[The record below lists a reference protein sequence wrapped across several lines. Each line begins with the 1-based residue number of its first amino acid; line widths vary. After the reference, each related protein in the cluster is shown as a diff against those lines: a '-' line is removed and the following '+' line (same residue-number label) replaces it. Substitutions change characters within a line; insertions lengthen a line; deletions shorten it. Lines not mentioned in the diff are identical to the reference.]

1 MKKIFYSLFAIT
13 MAVFSFTSCEDVPE
27 PYNMPDKP
35 GTGGDQGGEEQ
46 LEGTG
51 AGTLLDPFDCIAAI
65 NYATA
70 LGADVEST
78 EDVYIKG
85 KVVSITEEYTTNY
98 GNASFDISNDGENKN
113 TFKVWRALYLGN
125 KKYTSDKTQIKV
137 GDEVII
143 CGKVVNFKGNT
154 PETVQGKAYL
164 YSLNGVTEEGGSEG
178 DNEGDFGEQK
188 GSGTVDDPYN
198 CAAALAFTSALGK
211 DEKSEKEIYI
221 KGIVSNIKYEYDTN
235 YGNGTFSI
243 SDDGTSKNEFLVWR
257 ALYLGN
263 VKYTAGQEQPHV
275 GDEVIICGK
284 VVNYYGNTPETVQ
297 GEAYLYSLKCN
308 YTGGGDEP
316 GGGDDNP
323 GGEVSGNSLSVTFA
337 DFGWENQTALEVV
350 TLTDGT
356 TLSFDAGGNNNG
368 PKYYTTG
375 NAVRMYPKNS
385 VVINSSKKI
394 ASIKI
399 TCDNYNGTLYNA
411 SGDIS
416 SDPGSVS
423 ISGDDLLISGI
434 NASKVTLTNV
444 SSTTGAPS
452 QLRAK
457 SIVITYAE

>member
-1 MKKIFYSLFAIT
+1 MKKLFYSLFAIT
-13 MAVFSFTSCEDVPE
+13 MVVFSFTSCEDVPE
-27 PYNMPDKP
+27 PYNIPAKP

-70 LGADVEST
+70 LGTDVEST

-85 KVVSITEEYTTNY
+85 KVVSITEEYTTDY
-98 GNASFDISNDGENKN
+98 GNASFDISNDGESKN

-434 NASKVTLTNV
+434 NASKVILTNV

>member
-1 MKKIFYSLFAIT
+1 MKKLFYSLFAIT
-13 MAVFSFTSCEDVPE
+13 MVVFSFTSCEDVPE
-27 PYNMPDKP
+27 PYNIPAKP

-70 LGADVEST
+70 LGTDVEST

-85 KVVSITEEYTTNY
+85 KVVSITEEYTTDY
-98 GNASFDISNDGENKN
+98 GNASFDISNDGESKN

-444 SSTTGAPS
+444 SSTSGAPS

>member
-1 MKKIFYSLFAIT
+1 M
-13 MAVFSFTSCEDVPE
+13 
-27 PYNMPDKP
+27 
-35 GTGGDQGGEEQ
+35 
-46 LEGTG
+46 
-51 AGTLLDPFDCIAAI
+51 
-65 NYATA
+65 
-70 LGADVEST
+70 
-78 EDVYIKG
+78 
-85 KVVSITEEYTTNY
+85 
-98 GNASFDISNDGENKN
+98 
-113 TFKVWRALYLGN
+113 
-125 KKYTSDKTQIKV
+125 
-137 GDEVII
+137 
-143 CGKVVNFKGNT
+143 
-154 PETVQGKAYL
+154 
-164 YSLNGVTEEGGSEG
+164 
-178 DNEGDFGEQK
+178 
-188 GSGTVDDPYN
+188 
-198 CAAALAFTSALGK
+198 
-211 DEKSEKEIYI
+211 
-221 KGIVSNIKYEYDTN
+221 SNIKYEYDTN

-297 GEAYLYSLKCN
+297 AEAYLYSLKCN

>member
-1 MKKIFYSLFAIT
+1 MKKIFYSLFAIS
-13 MAVFSFTSCEDVPE
+13 MAIFTLTGCEDVPE
-27 PYNMPDKP
+27 PYNVPDKP
-35 GTGGDQGGEEQ
+35 GTGGEEGGEEQ

-51 AGTLLDPFDCIAAI
+51 AGTLLDPFDCIAAA
-65 NYATA
+65 NYATK

-85 KVVSITEEYTTNY
+85 KVVSISEEYTTNY

-125 KKYTSDKTQIKV
+125 KKFTSGKTQIKV
-137 GDEVII
+137 GDDVII
-143 CGKVVNFKGNT
+143 CGKVINYYGNT
-154 PETVQGKAYL
+154 PETVQNKAYL
-164 YSLNGVTEEGGSEG
+164 YSLNGVTEDAGG
-178 DNEGDFGEQK
+178 DTPDVPQGEAK
-188 GSGTVDDPYN
+188 GSGTLDDPYN
-198 CAAALAFTSALGK
+198 CVAALAFTSALGK

-308 YTGGGDEP
+308 YTGGGNEP
-316 GGGDDNP
+316 GGGDEP
-323 GGEVSGNSLSVTFA
+323 GGEVSGNSITATFA
-337 DFGWENQTALEVV
+337 DFGWANQTDMTVV
-350 TLTDGT
+350 TLSDGT
-356 TLSFDAGGNNNG
+356 TLTFDGGGNTNG

-375 NAVRMYPKNS
+375 SAVRMYPKNS

-394 ASIKI
+394 VSIKI

-416 SDPGSVS
+416 SDPGSVA
-423 ISGDDLLISGI
+423 ISGDDLVISGI

>member
-1 MKKIFYSLFAIT
+1 MKKIFYSLFAIS
-13 MAVFSFTSCEDVPE
+13 MAVFSLTGCEDVPE

-143 CGKVVNFKGNT
+143 CGKVINYYGNT

-188 GSGTVDDPYN
+188 GSGTVDEPYN

-337 DFGWENQTALEVV
+337 DFGWENQTAMEVV

-416 SDPGSVS
+416 SDLGSVS

-434 NASKVTLTNV
+434 NASMVTLTNV

-457 SIVITYAE
+457 SIVITYEE

>member
-27 PYNMPDKP
+27 PYNMPEKP
-35 GTGGDQGGEEQ
+35 GTGGDQGGGGQ

-143 CGKVVNFKGNT
+143 CGKVINYYGNT

>member
-1 MKKIFYSLFAIT
+1 MKKLFYSLFAIT
-13 MAVFSFTSCEDVPE
+13 MVVFSFTSCEDVPE
-27 PYNMPDKP
+27 PYNIPAKP
-35 GTGGDQGGEEQ
+35 GTGGDQGGGGQ

-70 LGADVEST
+70 LGTDVEST

-85 KVVSITEEYTTNY
+85 KVVSITEEYTTDY
-98 GNASFDISNDGENKN
+98 GNASFDISNDGESKN

-143 CGKVVNFKGNT
+143 CGKVINYYGNT

>member
-1 MKKIFYSLFAIT
+1 MKKLFYSLFAIT
-13 MAVFSFTSCEDVPE
+13 MVVFSFTSCEDVPE
-27 PYNMPDKP
+27 PYNIPAKP

-70 LGADVEST
+70 LGTDVEST

-85 KVVSITEEYTTNY
+85 KVVSITEEYTTDY
-98 GNASFDISNDGENKN
+98 GNASFDISNDGESKN

-143 CGKVVNFKGNT
+143 CGKVINYYGNT

-164 YSLNGVTEEGGSEG
+164 YSLNGVTEDAGGDEPDVPAEGEA
-178 DNEGDFGEQK
+178 K
-188 GSGTVDDPYN
+188 GSGTLEDPYN
-198 CAAALAFTSALGK
+198 SVAANAYASSLASGETSANK
-211 DEKSEKEIYI
+211 VYI
-221 KGIVSNIKYEYDTN
+221 KGIVSSIKEEYGTQ
-235 YGNGTFSI
+235 YGNATFYI
-243 SDDGTSKNEFLVWR
+243 SDDGTSNNQFYVFR
-257 ALYLGN
+257 ALYLN
-263 VKYTAGQEQPHV
+263 NEKYTEGKEQLHV
-275 GDEVIICGK
+275 GDEV
-284 VVNYYGNTPETVQ
+284 VVYGSVTNYMGNTPETVQ

-337 DFGWENQTALEVV
+337 DFGWENQTAMEVV

-375 NAVRMYPKNS
+375 NAVRMYPKNC

-416 SDPGSVS
+416 SDPGSVA

-434 NASKVTLTNV
+434 NASKVILTNV

>member
-1 MKKIFYSLFAIT
+1 MKKLFYSLFAIT
-13 MAVFSFTSCEDVPE
+13 MVVFSFTSCEDVPE
-27 PYNMPDKP
+27 PYNIPAKP

-70 LGADVEST
+70 LGTDVEST

-85 KVVSITEEYTTNY
+85 KVVSITEEYTTDY
-98 GNASFDISNDGENKN
+98 GNASFDISNDGESKN

-416 SDPGSVS
+416 SNPGSVS

>member
-35 GTGGDQGGEEQ
+35 GTGGDQGGGGQ

-143 CGKVVNFKGNT
+143 CGKVINYYGNT

-188 GSGTVDDPYN
+188 GSGTVDEPYN

>member
-35 GTGGDQGGEEQ
+35 GTGGDQGGGGQ

-113 TFKVWRALYLGN
+113 TFKVCRALYLGN

-143 CGKVVNFKGNT
+143 CGKVINYYGNT

>member
-1 MKKIFYSLFAIT
+1 MKKIFYSLFAIS
-13 MAVFSFTSCEDVPE
+13 MAVFSLTGCEDVPE
-27 PYNMPDKP
+27 PYNMPEKP
-35 GTGGDQGGEEQ
+35 GTGGDQGGGGQ

-113 TFKVWRALYLGN
+113 TFKVWRALYRGN
-125 KKYTSDKTQIKV
+125 KKFTSDKTQIKV

-143 CGKVVNFKGNT
+143 CGKVINYYGNT

-350 TLTDGT
+350 TLTDST
-356 TLSFDAGGNNNG
+356 TLSFDGGGNNNG

>member
-1 MKKIFYSLFAIT
+1 MKKLFYSLFAIT

-27 PYNMPDKP
+27 PYNIPEKP
-35 GTGGDQGGEEQ
+35 GTG
-46 LEGTG
+46 EGSG
-51 AGTLLDPFDCIAAI
+51 SGTLLDPYDCIAAI
-65 NYATA
+65 NYCKL
-70 LGADVEST
+70 LGADTEST
-78 EDVYIKG
+78 ENIYIKG
-85 KVVSITEEYTTNY
+85 KIVSIEEEYGTEF
-98 GNASFDISNDGENKN
+98 GNASFTISNDGSNSN

-125 KKYTSDKTQIKV
+125 KKYTDGKTQIQV
-137 GDEVII
+137 GDEVVVY
-143 CGKVVNFKGNT
+143 GKVIYYYGNT
-154 PETVQGKAYL
+154 AETSQGNAYL
-164 YSLNGVTEEGGSEG
+164 YSLNGVTEDAGGETP
-178 DNEGDFGEQK
+178 DVPQGEAK
-188 GSGTVDDPYN
+188 GSGTLDDPYN
-198 CAAALAFTSALGK
+198 SVAANAYASSLASGETSANK
-211 DEKSEKEIYI
+211 VYI
-221 KGIVSNIKYEYDTN
+221 KGVVSSIREEYGTQ
-235 YGNGTFSI
+235 YGNATFYI
-243 SDDGTSKNEFLVWR
+243 SDDGTSNNQFYVFR
-257 ALYLGN
+257 ALYLN
-263 VKYTAGQEQPHV
+263 NEKYTEGKEQLHV
-275 GDEVIICGK
+275 GDEV
-284 VVNYYGNTPETVQ
+284 VVYGSVTNYMGNTPETVQ
-297 GEAYLYSLKCN
+297 GDAYLYSLKCN

-337 DFGWENQTALEVV
+337 DFGWENQTSMEVV

-356 TLSFDAGGNNNG
+356 TLAFDAGGNSNG

>member
-1 MKKIFYSLFAIT
+1 MKKIFYSLFAIS
-13 MAVFSFTSCEDVPE
+13 MAVFSLTGCEDVPE

-125 KKYTSDKTQIKV
+125 KKFTSDKTQIKV

-143 CGKVVNFKGNT
+143 CGKVINYYGNT

-337 DFGWENQTALEVV
+337 DFGWENQTAMEVV

-375 NAVRMYPKNS
+375 NAVRMYPKNC